1 MSQGTQAPNLLQ
13 WFRALGGVAD
23 NVQLRQGPHGW
34 GLFVVDPDQPVRVF
48 TPAHLLIAP
57 QDLRLSR
64 DGQVRVRPQAPLA
77 PEFRS
82 ELVSFH
88 EAYQREVGWGAG
100 GWERSLH
107 QHQQRQA
114 LPTTLQPYLA
124 LLGGAPG
131 TGPAPTPEQAFQAHC
146 ISRQIGVEGRSCLM
160 PVLELINH
168 APDGAA
174 YVVDQGVGLTGRFK
188 DEVFACYRRQ
198 LDAFHFLFNYHF
210 VSPARVVLSG
220 LVTIDLPG
228 LGVLNIA
235 RDDARVDHH
244 QGVSQPQV
252 VACPGQID
260 LSFVTLADLDAPARP
275 REVFVRLMLAQG
287 LPAARGHEL
296 FDGLIAHHRQVLQ
309 ALIQACEAAGL
320 PGGEPR
326 TEGGLAHQ
334 LQQVAQAQLAQ
345 LRAPSA
351 PRSAS

>member
-1 MSQGTQAPNLLQ
+1 MTAAHLLQ
-13 WFRALGGVAD
+13 RFCALGGVAD

-34 GLFVVDPDQPVRVF
+34 GLFVIDPEQPVRVF

-64 DGQVRVRPQAPLA
+64 DGQVQVRPQATLG

-100 GWERSLH
+100 GWARSLH
-107 QHQQRQA
+107 HHQQHQA
-114 LPTTLQPYLA
+114 LPATLQPYLA
-124 LLGGAPG
+124 LLGGQPD
-131 TGPAPTPEQAFQAHC
+131 TGLAPTPEQAFQAHC
-146 ISRQIGVEGRSCLM
+146 VSRQIGVEGRSCLM

-174 YVVDQGVGLTGRFK
+174 YVVDQGIGLTGRFT

-198 LDAFHFLFNYHF
+198 MDAFHFFFNYHF
-210 VSPARVVLSG
+210 VSQARVVLSG

-228 LGVLNIA
+228 LGVLHIA

-244 QGVSQPQV
+244 QGVAQPQV
-252 VACPGQID
+252 TVRPGQIH
-260 LSFVTLADLDAPARP
+260 LSFVVLADQDAPTRP
-275 REVFVRLMLAQG
+275 REVFVGLMTEQG

-296 FDGLIAHHRQVLQ
+296 FDGLVAHHRQVLQ
-309 ALIQACEAAGL
+309 AFVRACEVAVTPGAG
-320 PGGEPR
+320 PR
-326 TEGGLAHQ
+326 TDGGLSHQ
-334 LQQVAQAQLAQ
+334 LRQVAQGQLAC
-345 LRAPSA
+345 LMGP
-351 PRSAS
+351 

>member
-1 MSQGTQAPNLLQ
+1 MSQGTKAADLLQ
-13 WFRALGGVAD
+13 RFRALGGVAD

-34 GLFVVDPDQPVRVF
+34 GLFVVDPEQPVRVF
-48 TPAHLLIAP
+48 TPAHLLITP
-57 QDLRLSR
+57 QDLCLSR
-64 DGQVRVRPQAPLA
+64 DRQVRVRPQAALA

-100 GWERSLH
+100 GWARSLH
-107 QHQQRQA
+107 HHQQRQA
-114 LPTTLQPYLA
+114 LPATLQPYLA
-124 LLGGAPG
+124 LLGGQPI
-131 TGPAPTPEQAFQAHC
+131 TGAAPTPEQAFQVHC

-174 YVVDQGVGLTGRFK
+174 YVVDQGVGLTGRFT

-198 LDAFHFLFNYHF
+198 MDAFHFLFNYHF

-220 LVTIDLPG
+220 LVTIELPG
-228 LGVLNIA
+228 LGVLHIA

-244 QGVSQPQV
+244 QGIPQPQV
-252 VACPGQID
+252 TVRSGQIH

-287 LPAARGHEL
+287 LPTTRGHEL

-309 ALIQACEAAGL
+309 AFIQACEAPA
-320 PGGEPR
+320 R
-326 TEGGLAHQ
+326 NEGGLVSQ
-334 LQQVAQAQLAQ
+334 LQHVAQGQLTN
-345 LRAPSA
+345 LVHSPWH
-351 PRSAS
+351 

>member
-1 MSQGTQAPNLLQ
+1 MSQGTKAADLLQ
-13 WFRALGGVAD
+13 RFRALGGVAD

-34 GLFVVDPDQPVRVF
+34 GLFVVDPEQPVRVI

-57 QDLRLSR
+57 QDLCLSR
-64 DGQVRVRPQAPLA
+64 DRQVRVRPQAALA

-100 GWERSLH
+100 GWARSLRH
-107 QHQQRQA
+107 HQQRQA
-114 LPTTLQPYLA
+114 LPATLQPYLA
-124 LLGGAPG
+124 LLGGQPI
-131 TGPAPTPEQAFQAHC
+131 TGAAPTPEQAFQAHC
-146 ISRQIGVEGRSCLM
+146 VSRQIGVAGRSCLM

-174 YVVDQGVGLTGRFK
+174 YVVDQGVGLTGRFT

-198 LDAFHFLFNYHF
+198 MDAFHFLFNYHF

-220 LVTIDLPG
+220 LVTIELPG
-228 LGVLNIA
+228 LGVLHIA

-244 QGVSQPQV
+244 QGIPQPQV
-252 VACPGQID
+252 TVRSDQIH

-287 LPAARGHEL
+287 LPTTRGHEL

-309 ALIQACEAAGL
+309 AFIQVGDAAVL
-320 PGGEPR
+320 SGGEPR

-334 LQQVAQAQLAQ
+334 LQQVARGQLTN
-345 LRAPSA
+345 LVHSPWH
-351 PRSAS
+351 